1 MLGRNGGRH
10 SHHVEAH
17 LMAGAPAAVV
27 DDNSNEL
34 LDELLDEEDEDLPE
48 DLLCV
53 SPIPSQ

>member
-1 MLGRNGGRH
+1 
-10 SHHVEAH
+10 
-17 LMAGAPAAVV
+17 MAGAPAAVV